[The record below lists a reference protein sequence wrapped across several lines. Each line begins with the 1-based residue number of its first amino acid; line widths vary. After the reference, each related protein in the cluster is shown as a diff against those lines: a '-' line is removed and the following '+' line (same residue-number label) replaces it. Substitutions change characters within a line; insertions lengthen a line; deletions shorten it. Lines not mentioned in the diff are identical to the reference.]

1 MTAVAV
7 PPGCSTTS
15 TEAPPRAPRH
25 PVVTTLHGDVR
36 VDEYAWLR
44 DRDDPAVLAYLEAE
58 NRWTDAATAHT
69 AALRETLYQELLG
82 RLRESDQSVPLW
94 YRGWWYST
102 RTEPGHAYPVYLRQ
116 PGSTDAPEQVI
127 LDQNDLAAGLP
138 SHALG
143 GLEVSPDGRWL
154 LYLED
159 RDGDRNY
166 RLSLK
171 DLERGEVVERLDGVW
186 TGIAWADDS
195 RTYFYMTAD
204 GARRGHAVWRR
215 ERGTPR
221 AADRCVFDEP
231 DTLYDVG
238 VRRSRSGRWIL
249 IDADSFS
256 TADCRVIPSDAPA
269 TPPRVLLPR
278 QEGVEYRADHGPD
291 GFYLLTNAGAPEFRV
306 VRLPDR
312 EAAEAVEEV
321 VPERAG
327 VFLEALDVFRRHLV
341 LTERAGGLRR
351 FRVRALDDGSERI
364 IAFAEGASGVVAGL
378 NPDFDAAAFRFTY
391 SSLLTPPS
399 VYDEEFATGARILRK
414 RQQVPGGYDPAR
426 YEMRR
431 LEAPAPDGAR
441 IPVTLLLRRGAP
453 CDGGNPLLLHGYGA
467 YGASV
472 EPVFNAAVLPLVD
485 RGFVYAIAHVRGGQE
500 LGRGW
505 YDAGR
510 MLRKRNTFDDFI
522 AVAEELIRRGYT
534 RPERLTAQG
543 ASAGGLLMG
552 VVANERPD
560 LFRALVADVPFVDVI
575 NTLLDPSLPLTAQEW
590 EQWGNPAR
598 APEYHYLRSYS
609 PYDNVRPQAYPWLL
623 VTAAL
628 HDSQVM
634 YWEPAKWVARLRA
647 TATGA
652 APLLLQTHLEGGHVG
667 PTDRYARLREAAFRF
682 AFLLDAVGL
691 AATPA
696 A

>member
-7 PPGCSTTS
+7 PPGSITLPP
-15 TEAPPRAPRH
+15 EAPPHAPRH
-25 PVVTTLHGDVR
+25 PAVQTLHGEVR
-36 VDEYAWLR
+36 VDEYAWLQ
-44 DRDDPAVLAYLEAE
+44 DRQDPAVLAYLEAE
-58 NRWTDAATAHT
+58 NRWTEAATAHT
-69 AALRETLYQELLG
+69 AGLRETLYQELLG
-82 RLRESDQSVPLW
+82 RLREADQSVPLW

-102 RTEPGHAYPVYLRQ
+102 RTEPGRPYPLFLRQ
-116 PGSTDAPEQVI
+116 AGSTDAPEQVI
-127 LDQNDLAAGLP
+127 LDQNALADGLAH
-138 SHALG
+138 HALG

-159 RDGDRNY
+159 RDGDRSY

-171 DLERGEVVERLDGVW
+171 DLASGEVVERLDGVW

-195 RTYFYMTAD
+195 RTFFYMTAD
-204 GARRGHAVWRR
+204 AARRGHAVWRR

-221 AADRCVFDEP
+221 AADTCVFDEP

-238 VRRSRSGRWIL
+238 VRRARSGRYIL

-269 TPPRVLLPR
+269 TPPRLLLPR
-278 QEGVEYRADHGPD
+278 REGVEYRADHGDD
-291 GFYLLTNAGAPEFRV
+291 GFYLLSNADAPEFRV
-306 VRLPDR
+306 LRL
-312 EAAEAVEEV
+312 AAPGGRPEEV

-327 VFLEALDVFRRHLV
+327 VFLEGIDVFRRHLV

-351 FRVRALDDGSERI
+351 FRVRALADGAERI
-364 IAFAEGASGVVAGL
+364 IAFAESAYGMVAGL
-378 NPDFDAAAFRFTY
+378 NPDFDSAAFRFTY

-399 VYDEEFATGARILRK
+399 VYDEEFATGARVLRK
-414 RQQVPGGYDPAR
+414 RQLVPGGHDPAR
-426 YEMRR
+426 YELRR
-431 LEAPAPDGAR
+431 LEAPGRDGAR

-453 CDGGNPLLLHGYGA
+453 CDGSNPLLLHGYGA

-472 EPVFNAAVLPLVD
+472 EPVFNGTVLPLVD
-485 RGFVYAIAHVRGGQE
+485 RGFIYAIAHVRGGQE

-510 MLRKRNTFDDFI
+510 MLHKRNTFEDFI
-522 AVAEELIRRGYT
+522 AVAEELVRRGYT
-534 RPERLTAQG
+534 RPDRLTAQG

-560 LFRALVADVPFVDVI
+560 LFRALVADVPFVDVV
-575 NTLLDPSLPLTAQEW
+575 NTMLDPSLPLTAQEW

-598 APEYHYLRSYS
+598 LEEYHYLRGYS
-609 PYDNVRPQAYPWLL
+609 PYDNVRPQAYPWML

-647 TATGA
+647 TATGP
-652 APLLLQTHLEGGHVG
+652 APLLLQTHLAGGHVG
-667 PTDRYARLREAAFRF
+667 PSDRYARLREAAFRF

-691 AATPA
+691 AAAPA
-696 A
+696 P